1 MTYGFNRPAVREL
14 GDGERWELV
23 EPLEF
28 CLLVGHGHIVVTVP
42 KGFVTNYASVPCLLR
57 GIFPPQGKW
66 NRAAILH
73 DYLYSHPGN
82 ASRFYV
88 DCTFCEAM
96 AALGVPWYRRVPMF
110 IAVLFFGWLFWNGG
124 DV

>member
-73 DYLYSHPGN
+73 DYLYQNCGN
-82 ASRFYV
+82 ATRFYA
-88 DCTFCEAM
+88 DATFFEAM
-96 AALGVPWYRRVPMF
+96 TALRVPLWRRASMYF
-110 IAVLFFGWLFWNGG
+110 AVRVFGWWYWNGG